1 MSFSS
6 EWYSLETEQQS
17 LIRSFQG
24 SLPIPIGAIA
34 RSLGINVKL
43 STLSAGISGE
53 IREVENICTIKINR
67 HDVKARQRFTL
78 AHEIAHFLL
87 HRDRL
92 RNGIVD
98 DVLYRSSLSN
108 ALEAEANRLAADI
121 IMPWH
126 LMKEAEQKYNA
137 LSSEVKFETIAEES
151 ELSTTAIKIRFGKL

>member
-1 MSFSS
+1 QINAFA
-6 EWYSLETEQQS
+6 
-17 LIRSFQG
+17 
-24 SLPIPIGAIA
+24 LPGGFLYVNTGLVLAA
-34 RSLGINVKL
+34 DEEAEL
-43 STLSAGISGE
+43 AG
-53 IREVENICTIKINR
+53 V
-67 HDVKARQRFTL
+67 L